1 MAVTRYSL
9 RMSSKKITL
18 SSAPLTV
25 RHPGARL
32 PSMKRRVVLEP
43 ATRSPKW
50 ELLKAAVE
58 EVAAARE
65 ASAARAATG
74 KKASSRK
81 RAPRL
86 ALAKNA

>member
-1 MAVTRYSL
+1 MAVTRYSP

-18 SSAPLTV
+18 PSAPLTV
-25 RHPGARL
+25 RYPGARL
-32 PSMKRRVVLEP
+32 SSMKRRVVLEP
-43 ATRSPKW
+43 AIRSPKW

-65 ASAARAATG
+65 AAARGAAE

-81 RAPRL
+81 NAPRL